1 MHFIG
6 GSSTVVHAVNK
17 PAKRHQR
24 YDKGRR
30 QESTKAPITTTP
42 SQPPPFPCR
51 KCGQMHWHSDCK
63 VQSLPFCK
71 SCNKTGHRTSAC
83 YRRKTTHVSNAIFIA
98 HTSAEKQNRIYT
110 NVQINGKSIKMQ
122 LDTGAEA
129 TLLNVKDWERLNK
142 PQLSPTTI
150 NLRTATNAQ
159 IKVKGQFNCN
169 FVLNGHHGS
178 GHCHVTDTATLLGM
192 DWIAQDSQ
200 LYKLLQGSI
209 NTVMKVAPEAS
220 TACRQTLET
229 SLRAS
234 FPAVFEAGL
243 GRCTKARA
251 TLHLKE
257 NASPAFRKARPV
269 AYAVLPK
276 VAHEVKRLVDQGVY
290 TATDYS
296 DFAAPV
302 VVVDKKDGTIRLCG
316 DYSTGLNDALETH
329 QHPLPTAEDI
339 FTTLNGGKYFTQIDL
354 AEAYLQIEV
363 EEQCKKL
370 LTINTH
376 LGLFYPNRL
385 PFGVKTAPA
394 IFQQIIDTMISGLEG
409 VAAYMD
415 DLVICGSTIEEHNAR
430 LHKLF
435 KRIEEFG
442 LRVKPAKCSF
452 LQPEI
457 KFLGFIISQ
466 HGRRP
471 GPAKIAAIDQMPAP
485 TDISQLRSFLGM
497 VQFYGSFV
505 KDLQNFRGPLDTLTK
520 KDVIFQWTKNCQS
533 AFDNIKSV
541 LKSQLLLT
549 HYDPRLPIIVAADAS
564 NYGIGAV
571 ITHRFPDGSE
581 KAIFHASRT
590 LTAAQKGYSQIEKE
604 ALGLIFAVQ
613 KFHRYIHGRKFTLRT
628 DHKPLVAIFGSKKGI
643 PIYSSSRL
651 QRWAI
656 ILLNYDFNIE
666 YINTASF
673 GQADALSRLIAS
685 NAQSLETEERVIAH
699 VEAEV
704 NAEHRGIVEALP
716 VNSTAIRRATMS
728 DRQTSAVMNTKLR
741 LLSVDGQGHRANR
754 PHCTDCQAAAKNPVK
769 TTLEPWPAT
778 SSPFER
784 VHIDYAGPINDTYY
798 LVVIDAYSKWPEILP
813 TKSITTTAT
822 ITLLNPI
829 FARYGNPRTLVSDNG
844 TQFTS
849 SEFTKFCTSRGI
861 RHLRS
866 PPFHPQSNGQAER
879 FVDTFK
885 RALRKLRRERTTQDA
900 LQTFLMSYRSTPCTS
915 SPNQLS
921 PAENFIGRKM
931 YTVLDLMIPTHP
943 GAQPENTTALEKMK
957 NQFNRHHGARMKVF
971 APGDSVFVKD
981 FRSKAAWTPGRVI
994 ARFGKVKYR
1003 VECNGQ
1009 QWDRHANQLRRRD
1022 HQPQAF
1028 TSSTLLDFFELPSP
1042 AAQISPPSTLLS
1054 SLPILPAPQSSTPN
1068 APASSSVVIRHL
1080 HLRRLLNHQWLV
1092 VAALPWY
1099 RLPLQETLVN
1109 HFSAGP
1115 HGAQGCQLG

>member
-1 MHFIG
+1 
-6 GSSTVVHAVNK
+6 
-17 PAKRHQR
+17 
-24 YDKGRR
+24 
-30 QESTKAPITTTP
+30 
-42 SQPPPFPCR
+42 
-51 KCGQMHWHSDCK
+51 
-63 VQSLPFCK
+63 
-71 SCNKTGHRTSAC
+71 
-83 YRRKTTHVSNAIFIA
+83 
-98 HTSAEKQNRIYT
+98 
-110 NVQINGKSIKMQ
+110 
-122 LDTGAEA
+122 
-129 TLLNVKDWERLNK
+129 
-142 PQLSPTTI
+142 
-150 NLRTATNAQ
+150 
-159 IKVKGQFNCN
+159 
-169 FVLNGHHGS
+169 
-178 GHCHVTDTATLLGM
+178 
-192 DWIAQDSQ
+192 
-200 LYKLLQGSI
+200 
-209 NTVMKVAPEAS
+209 
-220 TACRQTLET
+220 
-229 SLRAS
+229 
-234 FPAVFEAGL
+234 
-243 GRCTKARA
+243 
-251 TLHLKE
+251 
-257 NASPAFRKARPV
+257 PAFRKARPV

-442 LRVKPAKCSF
+442 LRV
-452 LQPEI
+452 
-457 KFLGFIISQ
+457 
-466 HGRRP
+466 
-471 GPAKIAAIDQMPAP
+471 
-485 TDISQLRSFLGM
+485 GM

-673 GQADALSRLIAS
+673 GQADALSRL
-685 NAQSLETEERVIAH
+685 
-699 VEAEV
+699 
-704 NAEHRGIVEALP
+704 
-716 VNSTAIRRATMS
+716 
-728 DRQTSAVMNTKLR
+728 
-741 LLSVDGQGHRANR
+741 
-754 PHCTDCQAAAKNPVK
+754 
-769 TTLEPWPAT
+769 
-778 SSPFER
+778 
-784 VHIDYAGPINDTYY
+784 
-798 LVVIDAYSKWPEILP
+798 
-813 TKSITTTAT
+813 
-822 ITLLNPI
+822 
-829 FARYGNPRTLVSDNG
+829 
-844 TQFTS
+844 
-849 SEFTKFCTSRGI
+849 
-861 RHLRS
+861 
-866 PPFHPQSNGQAER
+866 
-879 FVDTFK
+879 
-885 RALRKLRRERTTQDA
+885 
-900 LQTFLMSYRSTPCTS
+900 
-915 SPNQLS
+915 
-921 PAENFIGRKM
+921 
-931 YTVLDLMIPTHP
+931 
-943 GAQPENTTALEKMK
+943 
-957 NQFNRHHGARMKVF
+957 
-971 APGDSVFVKD
+971 
-981 FRSKAAWTPGRVI
+981 
-994 ARFGKVKYR
+994 
-1003 VECNGQ
+1003 
-1009 QWDRHANQLRRRD
+1009 
-1022 HQPQAF
+1022 
-1028 TSSTLLDFFELPSP
+1028 
-1042 AAQISPPSTLLS
+1042 
-1054 SLPILPAPQSSTPN
+1054 
-1068 APASSSVVIRHL
+1068 
-1080 HLRRLLNHQWLV
+1080 
-1092 VAALPWY
+1092 
-1099 RLPLQETLVN
+1099 
-1109 HFSAGP
+1109 
-1115 HGAQGCQLG
+1115 